1 MLTLA
6 ATATG
11 CGAPTA
17 QSTAKASASAVS
29 PATASPT
36 ASPLFAF
43 PIASG
48 ITCPDLSALGLQRA
62 VLDSID
68 ANRRDVVLCDAR
80 DPSHPRLLSAMEG
93 STAQTFL
100 GQDLLG
106 YISLKGSPSSTP
118 DQYTSVVSTLNLTTG
133 QSADLASSPGL
144 ALAGGWSPDGATFAY
159 LIDSHDAHSFWIKRG
174 AATAVPLRSP
184 VSVLGRGGIADDE
197 SLVSFSPDA
206 QYLVVVDTAV
216 NLLQV
221 FRTSD
226 GSAVY
231 SAPSGGTGGLR
242 TMAVWAH
249 QADRL
254 YFRNN
259 SGVYQWDPGGGAA
272 SFLPGLRWFNPSL
285 TTDDRF
291 VAYGVGMAT
300 TPHVEVRDLSSG
312 STVSSPPL
320 RAYPLLLSHTTMLV
334 GQEAPCD
341 SCMGTVTF
349 TGKTLV
355 FHADTRA
362 ESDLGITGWTVGPIW
377 PHD

>member
-1 MLTLA
+1 MLMLA

-17 QSTAKASASAVS
+17 QSNARTAASAVS
-29 PATASPT
+29 PAASPT

-43 PIASG
+43 PTASG
-48 ITCPDLSALGLQRA
+48 ITCPDLSTLGLQRT
-62 VLDSID
+62 VLDSLD
-68 ANRRDVVLCDAR
+68 ANRRDVVLCDVR
-80 DPSHPRLLSAMEG
+80 DRSHPRLLAVMEG

-100 GQDLLG
+100 RQDLLG

-118 DQYTSVVSTLNLTTG
+118 DQYTSVVSTLNLATG

-144 ALAGGWSPDGATFAY
+144 ALAGGWSPDASTFAY
-159 LIDSHDAHSFWIKRG
+159 LIDSPDAHSFWIKRG
-174 AATAVPLRSP
+174 AATAVPLRTP

-197 SLVSFSPDA
+197 ALMSFSADA

-221 FRTSD
+221 FRSSD
-226 GSAVY
+226 GAPLY

-259 SGVYQWDPGGGAA
+259 SGVYQWDPAGGAA
-272 SFLPGLRWFNPSL
+272 TFLPGLRWFNPSL
-285 TTDDRF
+285 TADDRF

-300 TPHVEVRDLSSG
+300 TPHVELRDLSSG
-312 STVSSPPL
+312 STVSSPPW
-320 RAYPLLLSHTTMLV
+320 RAYPMLLSPTTMLV

-341 SCMGTVTF
+341 SCMGPVNS
-349 TGKTLV
+349 TGKTLL
-355 FHADTRA
+355 FRADTRA

-377 PHD
+377 PHA